1 MLYQLRGHR
10 EFRVAYSIT
19 FEHSFHRPVCMWE
32 VLLELTLTEKS
43 DLWLLWLKSNFDRDS
58 FPVGLSCLPKTLNP
72 KPPKCNKMLHPKL
85 KQEWHL
91 TDCPVHPTAKTP
103 EPKRSLA
110 GYWAPAFARLHS
122 SEFVK
127 QLAFVIIERNPKIV

>member
-1 MLYQLRGHR
+1 MSTEATAAAPAAEESCCRAALARMLYQLRGHR

-19 FEHSFHRPVCMWE
+19 LEHSFHRPVCMWE

-103 EPKRSLA
+103 EPKQE
-110 GYWAPAFARLHS
+110 YYNS
-122 SEFVK
+122 S
-127 QLAFVIIERNPKIV
+127 